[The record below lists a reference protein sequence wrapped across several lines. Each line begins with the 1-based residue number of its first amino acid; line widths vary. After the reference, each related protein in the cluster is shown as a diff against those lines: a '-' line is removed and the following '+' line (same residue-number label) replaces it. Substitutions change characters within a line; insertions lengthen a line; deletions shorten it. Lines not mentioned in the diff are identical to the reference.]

1 MANVEKMDI
10 LLDIMD
16 IYIML
21 SMLLYINVLCK
32 RFATFAK
39 FATF

>member
-1 MANVEKMDI
+1 MANVANVEKMDI

-21 SMLLYINVLCK
+21 SMLLYVNVLCK
-32 RFATFAK
+32 
-39 FATF
+39 